1 MKSPIDTS
9 QLKESASEAGIV
21 VSLASS
27 PLYRQRLAEAFDVA
41 TLLDAEELAAFV
53 QATQPKEWAKLAKQF
68 PGAERETLAAQVS
81 GLAQKRGTLEVLRNG
96 VAFNGINLHL
106 AYFKPSAGGNP
117 EHQARYEG
125 NRFAI
130 ARQIHF
136 SAKTPD
142 QSVDMAIFLNGLP
155 IASIELKNHFT
166 GQNVQHAIAQYRRRD
181 PREAFFGRCLVHFA
195 VDDDAVYM
203 ATRLEGKET
212 QFLPFNR
219 DTENPA
225 LYERFASS
233 YLWADF
239 ADADG
244 REEQGVLR
252 ADSLLELI
260 QNYLHFE
267 RDEKTGKE
275 KFIFPRFHQLMAVRK
290 LLAHAKAHPG
300 QLNYGS
306 AGNGSVLHLA
316 AELLKS
322 EGSIFVTHIPYKG
335 TGPLTTD
342 LIGGQIHMAFL
353 SVTAAAPHIKAGKLK
368 ALGVSTLQRSAVLP
382 DVPTLAEAGLPHYSF
397 DAWMAL
403 IGPAGLPPAQVQRY
417 YQAMHATLATK
428 EVQDALGAQGIALVG
443 MAPEKTEPFFKT
455 ELAKHAALVKK
466 AGAVKD

>member
-1 MKSPIDTS
+1 MHSFRPTLTSATRRLVLAAACWAAITPTAQAQVPAPASSDKPVRVIVPLTTGSTVDTLARALSTPLAKALGQPVVVENLAGAGGVSGTAQMVRAPKDGQTLALVSSNHVINPAIYPSMPFDSLKDITPITVVGTVPLVLAVTNAVPANT
-9 QLKESASEAGIV
+9 LKE
-21 VSLASS
+21 
-27 PLYRQRLAEAFDVA
+27 
-41 TLLDAEELAAFV
+41 
-53 QATQPKEWAKLAKQF
+53 
-68 PGAERETLAAQVS
+68 
-81 GLAQKRGTLEVLRNG
+81 
-96 VAFNGINLHL
+96 
-106 AYFKPSAGGNP
+106 
-117 EHQARYEG
+117 
-125 NRFAI
+125 
-130 ARQIHF
+130 
-136 SAKTPD
+136 
-142 QSVDMAIFLNGLP
+142 
-155 IASIELKNHFT
+155 
-166 GQNVQHAIAQYRRRD
+166 
-181 PREAFFGRCLVHFA
+181 
-195 VDDDAVYM
+195 
-203 ATRLEGKET
+203 
-212 QFLPFNR
+212 
-219 DTENPA
+219 
-225 LYERFASS
+225 
-233 YLWADF
+233 
-239 ADADG
+239 
-244 REEQGVLR
+244 
-252 ADSLLELI
+252 
-260 QNYLHFE
+260 
-267 RDEKTGKE
+267 
-275 KFIFPRFHQLMAVRK
+275 
-290 LLAHAKAHPG
+290 LLAHAKAHAG

>member
-1 MKSPIDTS
+1 MTNAVPANT
-9 QLKESASEAGIV
+9 LKE
-21 VSLASS
+21 
-27 PLYRQRLAEAFDVA
+27 
-41 TLLDAEELAAFV
+41 
-53 QATQPKEWAKLAKQF
+53 
-68 PGAERETLAAQVS
+68 
-81 GLAQKRGTLEVLRNG
+81 
-96 VAFNGINLHL
+96 
-106 AYFKPSAGGNP
+106 
-117 EHQARYEG
+117 
-125 NRFAI
+125 
-130 ARQIHF
+130 
-136 SAKTPD
+136 
-142 QSVDMAIFLNGLP
+142 
-155 IASIELKNHFT
+155 
-166 GQNVQHAIAQYRRRD
+166 
-181 PREAFFGRCLVHFA
+181 
-195 VDDDAVYM
+195 
-203 ATRLEGKET
+203 
-212 QFLPFNR
+212 
-219 DTENPA
+219 
-225 LYERFASS
+225 
-233 YLWADF
+233 
-239 ADADG
+239 
-244 REEQGVLR
+244 
-252 ADSLLELI
+252 
-260 QNYLHFE
+260 
-267 RDEKTGKE
+267 
-275 KFIFPRFHQLMAVRK
+275 